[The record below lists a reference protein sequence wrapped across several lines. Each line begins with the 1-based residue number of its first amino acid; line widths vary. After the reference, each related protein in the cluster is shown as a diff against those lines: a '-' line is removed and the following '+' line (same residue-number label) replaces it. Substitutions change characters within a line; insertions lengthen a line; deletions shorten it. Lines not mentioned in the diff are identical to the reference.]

1 SIKMAIAKPQCLL
14 DNAGAG
20 APAQFPCAQTDR
32 GDFGAIGFDKVHGC
46 ALWLRVALC
55 RAGSVLPTATPI
67 TRPARPGQ
75 LLASAAKTV
84 SGACAIT
91 ASSARAGPRG
101 ARLPCSQFRMVSTGT
116 PRRAANSC
124 WVSRA
129 RRRRSRTSRVPPSA
143 DMPKASGASGNSRPS
158 RNSTIRP
165 SAFSRKR
172 CIVATLTRDAQ
183 SSAKPVKARLTI
195 NPLTGLTLFQPE
207 PEGCDSEEGEE
218 ADHVSDRR
226 DKGSRG
232 DRRIGPQLFQHNRN
246 QDAAER
252 PSHEVADDREPDH
265 DSEPRNLEPDHSR
278 DAGDDGKADAVD
290 KADQDFAD
298 GHAERIA
305 RTELACRER
314 AHRDSHS
321 LGGSVAA
328 LARDDR
334 RQHRKRHH
342 LLELSL
348 EQAEHGGS
356 KECGRQVDQQ
366 PVEAGLGDGPD
377 IVRQLFIAGDAAERL
392 DLLVRLFL
400 DDIDHVVDG
409 DDANKAILGI
419 DH

>member
-1 SIKMAIAKPQCLL
+1 MRIGPVQQQEVDFGHTEPYQALLGRSFEIIWREVVGPDLGGHENGIAPHAGSAQAVAHLALVLIGLRSIEMAIAEPQRLL
-14 DNAGAG
+14 NNAGAG
-20 APAQFPCAQTDR
+20 APAQFPCAQADR
-32 GDFGAIGFDKVHGC
+32 GDFGAVGFDKMHGC

-75 LLASAAKTV
+75 LLARAAKTV

-252 PSHEVADDREPDH
+252 PSHEVADD
-265 DSEPRNLEPDHSR
+265 
-278 DAGDDGKADAVD
+278 
-290 KADQDFAD
+290 
-298 GHAERIA
+298 
-305 RTELACRER
+305 
-314 AHRDSHS
+314 
-321 LGGSVAA
+321 
-328 LARDDR
+328 
-334 RQHRKRHH
+334 
-342 LLELSL
+342 
-348 EQAEHGGS
+348 
-356 KECGRQVDQQ
+356 
-366 PVEAGLGDGPD
+366 
-377 IVRQLFIAGDAAERL
+377 
-392 DLLVRLFL
+392 
-400 DDIDHVVDG
+400 
-409 DDANKAILGI
+409 
-419 DH
+419 